1 MYSLLSIGIMIFGI
15 LILLVI
21 LCAIYVG
28 ITYNSLVKTRNIVLE
43 AFSTMD
49 VYLKKR
55 WDLVPNLVEVVKGY
69 AKHEK
74 ETFMQ
79 ITSLRTTSYDQL
91 SAEKKIN
98 VNEQLTQGLSKIMA
112 IAENY
117 PELKASQNFLD
128 LSQNL
133 ARVEEDIAN
142 SRKYY
147 NGAVRKMNTKVQMF
161 PSNLVASMFGFKEY
175 NMFEIETEEK
185 QNVKVEF

>member
-1 MYSLLSIGIMIFGI
+1 MYSLLSIGIMIFGV
-15 LILLVI
+15 LIFLVI

>member
-1 MYSLLSIGIMIFGI
+1 MYSLLSIGIIIFGI